1 MPDKGWSDKYLFQM
15 RTIQILSGSH
25 KKNRAT
31 LTSILEFLDTRSQVY
46 GMIYIGN
53 NVRETGWSAC
63 SLAFLGIV
71 AVGGLTGFGI
81 WDSVFGPTL
90 SGAQLP

>member
-1 MPDKGWSDKYLFQM
+1 M
-15 RTIQILSGSH
+15 RDVQINIYFKWEQSKFVQTATI
-25 KKNRAT
+25 KNRAT
-31 LTSILEFLDTRSQVY
+31 LTSIPEFLDTRSQVY